1 MPQDI
6 FENAQE
12 DSICKDLL
20 LISQEVLPEDLH
32 AYQRMSSR
40 YRVIVKFKDRNLKH
54 NVQKNVKIYV
64 KHL

>member
-20 LISQEVLPEDLH
+20 LIGQEVLPEDLH

-40 YRVIVKFKDRNLKH
+40 YSVIVKFKDRNLKH
-54 NVQKNVKIYV
+54 NVQKN
-64 KHL
+64 